1 MTKCRNKMMRFV
13 QAAKKAVTAYIITLS
28 YLQFSTALT
37 PAIHMLIIFDICDVA
52 VTKMPRCKSSRPDIA
67 AVDDGDDTD
76 VVIGVKVFEL
86 SRI

>member
-13 QAAKKAVTAYIITLS
+13 QATTKAVTAYIITLS

-37 PAIHMLIIFDICDVA
+37 SAIHMLIIFDICDVA
-52 VTKMPRCKSSRPDIA
+52 VTKMPRCQSSRPDIA
-67 AVDDGDDTD
+67 AADDGDDTD
-76 VVIGVKVFEL
+76 VVIGEKVFEL